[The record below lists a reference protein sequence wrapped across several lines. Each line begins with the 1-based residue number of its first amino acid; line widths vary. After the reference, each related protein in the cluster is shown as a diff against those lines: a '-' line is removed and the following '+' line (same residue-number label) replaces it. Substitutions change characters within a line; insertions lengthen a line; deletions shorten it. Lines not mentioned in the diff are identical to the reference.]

1 MQGTLGMWGHHG
13 HDSTGAMDSRH
24 MGLEKVRMWNIA
36 GHQDVTDSKDIGIGT
51 VGTWDS
57 TGHQDSRVTSLGTM
71 GTGGGPYQTP
81 G

>member
-1 MQGTLGMWGHHG
+1 MQGTLGMWGHQG
-13 HDSTGAMDSRH
+13 HDSTAAMDSRH
-24 MGLEKVRMWNIA
+24 TGLEKVGTWNIA
-36 GHQDVTDSKDIGIGT
+36 GHEDIAESKDIGIGT

-57 TGHQDSRVTSLGTM
+57 TGHQGSRVTSQV